1 MAKYPAM
8 TTTNA
13 GLNVIGEANTTGV
26 AVIFT
31 KIVAGDGD
39 VPEGTGIADLTSV
52 ISPHLEIA
60 TMHGEN
66 LGNGQYQLKGTLD
79 NSTLETGFRAK
90 EIGVYAK
97 AGEDGEENLF
107 AYTNGGNYTD
117 YIPDKRT
124 PIDAQ
129 DFYIDIV
136 VGNAN
141 EVEIIV
147 SDENYVT
154 REDVDILIGDH
165 DAKYESHR
173 DVYGKFIRQKS
184 TAYSVGD
191 VVYLPNLGA
200 KLYLECT
207 AGGTTDSSY
216 LTITSPVVNML
227 VTDGTVTWTI
237 CRIGSGDG
245 EAVGVIKQF
254 AGNGNIPS
262 GYLLCDG
269 SAVSRTMFPDLF
281 AAIGTTYGS
290 GDGSTT
296 FNLPDY
302 NTAQRFAQGGTVAGT
317 VKQAGLPN
325 ITGTFNVNN
334 YGVSG
339 AFTKDTYQNFND
351 RGTTTT
357 RIDTVTLDASA
368 SNPIYGNSDT
378 VQPNA
383 LTCRYIIKAFDG
395 QTADSALIDI
405 TQYAEAVADA
415 RVPIG
420 MMLPCATETARK
432 NFLLC
437 DGSAVSRDTYSAL
450 FAVIG
455 TKYGVG
461 DGSTTFNLPNYNV
474 SGRFVQGG
482 TVAGTV
488 KQAGLPNITG
498 TLSAFYSATR
508 AQAGTGCLSTTTSSA
523 SAAINAGSGYVGIT
537 INASQSNSIYGKST
551 TVQPPALTACWQIKY
566 C

>member
-39 VPEGTGIADLTSV
+39 VPEGTSIADLTSV

-60 TMHGEN
+60 TVHGEN

-237 CRIGSGDG
+237 RKIGSGGG
-245 EAVGVIKQF
+245 EAVGVIKAF
-254 AGNGNIPS
+254 AGNGDIPS

-269 SAVSRTMFPDLF
+269 AAYSRTAFPDLF
-281 AAIGTTYGS
+281 ACIGTDYGS

-296 FNLPDY
+296 FNVPDS
-302 NTAQRFAQGGTVAGT
+302 NQAKRFLQGDTVAGQT
-317 VKQAGLPN
+317 KAAGLPN
-325 ITGTFNVNN
+325 ITGTLKLGNNSWLRSYTDGCFGGGETTPVPGNSPNGGAATFN
-334 YGVSG
+334 GP
-339 AFTKDTYQNFND
+339 QFN
-351 RGTTTT
+351 
-357 RIDTVTLDASA
+357 ASL
-368 SNPIYGNSDT
+368 SNPIYGNSTT

-383 LTCRYIIKAFDG
+383 LTTRYIIKAFDG

-405 TQYAEAVADA
+405 TQYANELAGKAD
-415 RVPIG
+415 RS
-420 MMLPCATETARK
+420 LSNLTAT
-432 NFLLC
+432 
-437 DGSAVSRDTYSAL
+437 
-450 FAVIG
+450 
-455 TKYGVG
+455 
-461 DGSTTFNLPNYNV
+461 
-474 SGRFVQGG
+474 
-482 TVAGTV
+482 
-488 KQAGLPNITG
+488 GLEKLIK
-498 TLSAFYSATR
+498 
-508 AQAGTGCLSTTTSSA
+508 SA
-523 SAAINAGSGYVGIT
+523 SIADNGYLTLENGLIIQWGRCITNTAATTITYYPIAFPNACLALTVTPG
-537 INASQSNSIYGKST
+537 NASSEDVTVTISSNLTIPNDRFAWVAWKANAYVTIVGNASISYIAIG
-551 TVQPPALTACWQIKY
+551 Y
-566 C
+566 

>member
-39 VPEGTGIADLTSV
+39 VPEGTSIADLTSV

-136 VGNAN
+136 VGNAS
-141 EVEIIV
+141 EVDIIV

-184 TAYSVGD
+184 TTYSVGD

-227 VTDGTVTWTI
+227 VTDGTVTWEIRKIASAQELAGKADRSLSNLTDAGKAFAFPSDTFI
-237 CRIGSGDG
+237 SLTLASSSMTYIAPANGYVKLGINRSGSGG
-245 EAVGVIKQF
+245 QIEVVLL
-254 AGNGNIPS
+254 NVSS
-262 GYLLCDG
+262 G
-269 SAVSRTMFPDLF
+269 
-281 AAIGTTYGS
+281 I
-290 GDGSTT
+290 STT
-296 FNLPDY
+296 NINPTGGTGSVAGHIPVQKGDEVRISANNYTSYTCVFIY
-302 NTAQRFAQGGTVAGT
+302 AQGEV
-317 VKQAGLPN
+317 P
-325 ITGTFNVNN
+325 
-334 YGVSG
+334 
-339 AFTKDTYQNFND
+339 
-351 RGTTTT
+351 
-357 RIDTVTLDASA
+357 
-368 SNPIYGNSDT
+368 
-378 VQPNA
+378 
-383 LTCRYIIKAFDG
+383 
-395 QTADSALIDI
+395 TA
-405 TQYAEAVADA
+405 
-415 RVPIG
+415 
-420 MMLPCATETARK
+420 
-432 NFLLC
+432 
-437 DGSAVSRDTYSAL
+437 
-450 FAVIG
+450 
-455 TKYGVG
+455 
-461 DGSTTFNLPNYNV
+461 
-474 SGRFVQGG
+474 
-482 TVAGTV
+482 
-488 KQAGLPNITG
+488 
-498 TLSAFYSATR
+498 
-508 AQAGTGCLSTTTSSA
+508 
-523 SAAINAGSGYVGIT
+523 
-537 INASQSNSIYGKST
+537 
-551 TVQPPALTACWQIKY
+551 
-566 C
+566 